1 VPLALREGI
10 PARLVPVTLIGSRHD
25 RSFEDGR
32 RLPMSVRAATSL
44 DRPTVQKYNRSLFP
58 PYRRISVLRRFC
70 RVARVIAIAN
80 QKGGS
85 GKTTTTRS
93 LASALAER
101 GRVVLMVDLDPQASL
116 SEGCGLPLHQ
126 VEVSTYHVLIGSA
139 KLADVILQVEERIG
153 IAPTNIHLA
162 AAELQLVNMNRREDK
177 LRNALR
183 LVREHF
189 DYVLIDCPPSFGLL
203 TVNALSAADSVLIP
217 MTCDYYTLLGV
228 GLLLET
234 VREIQQEVNP
244 DLKVEGILATRFDGR
259 TLHAR
264 EMLQRARDEL
274 GVQYRIFDTVVRESV
289 RFKESPIV
297 GQSILAYART
307 SEGARAYRS
316 LAEELDHASP
326 S

>member
-1 VPLALREGI
+1 
-10 PARLVPVTLIGSRHD
+10 
-25 RSFEDGR
+25 
-32 RLPMSVRAATSL
+32 MS
-44 DRPTVQKYNRSLFP
+44 
-58 PYRRISVLRRFC
+58 
-70 RVARVIAIAN
+70 RVIAIAN

-101 GRVVLMVDLDPQASL
+101 GRKVLMVDLDPQASL
-116 SEGCGLPLHQ
+116 SEGCGLALHTI
-126 VEVSTYHVLIGSA
+126 EASTYQVLIGSA
-139 KLADVILQVEERIG
+139 RLADVIVPVEENVWL
-153 IAPTNIHLA
+153 APTNIHLS

-183 LVREHF
+183 TVRDGY
-189 DYVLIDCPPSFGLL
+189 DYVLVDCPPSFGLL

-234 VREIQQEVNP
+234 VGEIQREVSP
-244 DLKVEGILATRFDGR
+244 TLKVEGILATRFDNR

-264 EMLQRARDEL
+264 EMLQRAKDEL
-274 GVQYRIFDTVVRESV
+274 GGTYRIFDAVVRESV

-297 GQSILAYART
+297 GQSILTYARN
-307 SEGARAYRS
+307 SDGARAYRA
-316 LAEELDHASP
+316 LAEELENGTP
-326 S
+326 R

>member
-1 VPLALREGI
+1 M
-10 PARLVPVTLIGSRHD
+10 T
-25 RSFEDGR
+25 
-32 RLPMSVRAATSL
+32 
-44 DRPTVQKYNRSLFP
+44 
-58 PYRRISVLRRFC
+58 
-70 RVARVIAIAN
+70 RVIAIAN

-93 LASALAER
+93 LASSLAER
-101 GRVVLMVDLDPQASL
+101 QRHVLMIDLDPQASL
-116 SEGCGLPLHQ
+116 SEGCGLELHRL
-126 VEVSTYHVLIGSA
+126 ELTTYHVLIGSA
-139 KLADVILQVEERIG
+139 KLADVIRGVEERVA

-183 LVREHF
+183 PVRDDY

-234 VREIQQEVNP
+234 VEEIQHEVNP
-244 DLKVEGILATRFDGR
+244 DLKVEGILATRYDAR

-264 EMLQRARDEL
+264 EMLQRAQAEL
-274 GVQYRIFDTVVRESV
+274 GPRYRIFETVVRESV
-289 RFKESPIV
+289 RFKESPIL

-307 SEGARAYRS
+307 SDGARAYRS
-316 LAEELDHASP
+316 LAEELENAAP
-326 S
+326 R